1 MASYV
6 AQFTP
11 KQLVIQLQ
19 EQALET
25 QITAEIIVKKTEL
38 EKGEVDESDCLEENG
53 ELIDAAQMLNRCITI
68 LSRMCENM
76 DQPAE

>member
-1 MASYV
+1 MASYA

-11 KQLVIQLQ
+11 KQLLMQLQ
-19 EQALET
+19 DQAMRT
-25 QITAEIIVKKTEL
+25 QMTADIIVKKTEL

-53 ELIDAAQMLNRCITI
+53 ELINAAQMLNRCITI
-68 LSRMCENM
+68 LSRMCGNL